1 MLPCCFRR
9 SVLVLQSVALAALA
23 TAVAFAQA
31 GSEDGLCETARAPM
45 PAVIGWAE
53 KVRLTALGIEQA
65 ARIDT
70 GASLGA
76 IDAAITR
83 ISGSDTPG
91 TPERVVFSIADG
103 KGGTVVVQRD
113 IVDWIRIKN
122 KGAPGT
128 TRRPVVMMEI
138 CLAGKT
144 ITERMT
150 LAERRAYS
158 YPILVGRNF
167 LRAGRFLV
175 DADAR
180 YTQAPRCRG
189 LP

>member
-1 MLPCCFRR
+1 VF
-9 SVLVLQSVALAALA
+9 
-23 TAVAFAQA
+23 
-31 GSEDGLCETARAPM
+31 
-45 PAVIGWAE
+45 
-53 KVRLTALGIEQA
+53 
-65 ARIDT
+65 
-70 GASLGA
+70 
-76 IDAAITR
+76 AIT
-83 ISGSDTPG
+83 
-91 TPERVVFSIADG
+91 DG

-113 IVDWIRIKN
+113 IVAWIRIKN
-122 KGAPGT
+122 KGAAGT

-150 LAERRAYS
+150 LTDRRAFS

-175 DADAR
+175 DADTR